1 MPKTV
6 LSSLPSA
13 TSPAE
18 RPWWPSILRGWACK
32 CPACGRGA
40 IFGKY
45 LKVNDHCAACNEAL
59 YHHRADDAPP
69 YFTMTIVGHV
79 VVAGILIVERRFQPE
94 VWVHLLLWLPL
105 TVGLSLWLLPRI
117 KGALIA
123 LQWAARMHGFA
134 LKGAAPDPAEPAAWD
149 HKAPGAPRAP

>member
-1 MPKTV
+1 M
-6 LSSLPSA
+6 
-13 TSPAE
+13 
-18 RPWWPSILRGWACK
+18 LRGWSCR
-32 CPACGRGA
+32 CPACGKGR

-45 LKVNDHCAACNEAL
+45 LKVNDHCPACNEAL

-79 VVAGILIVERRFQPE
+79 VVGGILFLERGYKPE
-94 VWVHLLLWLPL
+94 VWVHLSIWLPM
-105 TVGLSLWLLPRI
+105 TVLLSLWLLPHI

-134 LKGAAPDPAEPAAWD
+134 ADGAPADPAEPVVWDADAARR
-149 HKAPGAPRAP
+149 PLTR